1 MRDFVNDKN
10 KKSCEFFQ
18 MTFLVQRKQLYH
30 KPMAYLWKNTQMY
43 RCSDTLTLSKTE
55 SGLICDLIVVT
66 MRIFH
71 DMYSVSCPFS
81 VVYIY
86 DNDIYSVSVLQDKV
100 PLLHCVSGY
109 KVIQYLMA
117 NMTQKAQRTL
127 NTTLSQATEW
137 YAKWGVFTRFVSSD
151 LPPLLT
157 QIMKYVQHLLTFWS
171 RN

>member
-1 MRDFVNDKN
+1 MYSHRRTHLCPIWEMVN
-10 KKSCEFFQ
+10 
-18 MTFLVQRKQLYH
+18 
-30 KPMAYLWKNTQMY
+30 WKF
-43 RCSDTLTLSKTE
+43 CDTLTLSKTE

-71 DMYSVSCPFS
+71 DMYSFSCPFS

-151 LPPLLT
+151 VPPT
-157 QIMKYVQHLLTFWS
+157 AYTDYEIRTTFT
-171 RN
+171 NILK